1 MAANWQLSYLRKA
14 IQNMSDRGEF
24 ALIIAVCFGYST
36 WSAFADLFGEP
47 HGIVWSDLTIIQ
59 VLLRKVALMLVVAF
73 VLNTRGWGLHQIGF
87 RLSWSAVLAGVP
99 VLLSYWVLY
108 VAASFLALRFYPLA
122 LDPHAAIVLEASVG
136 LVLTEALV
144 NSVFEESLVC
154 GYVVSVLASRG
165 VVLSITVSTLIR
177 LAYHVYY
184 GPMVLIVILPMGL
197 LFSLVYWKWRNLWP
211 LITAHALQII
221 WVTLVAPYLNA

>member
-1 MAANWQLSYLRKA
+1 MAANLKLSYLRKA
-14 IQNMSDRGEF
+14 IQNMPDAGEF
-24 ALIIAVCFGYST
+24 ALVIGVSFGYST
-36 WSAFADLFGEP
+36 WLAITDLFLES

-59 VLLRKVALMLVVAF
+59 VLLRKVAQMLVVAF
-73 VLNTRGWGLHQIGF
+73 VLTIRGWGLHQIGF

-122 LDPHAAIVLEASVG
+122 LDPHAAIIPQASVG
-136 LVLTEALV
+136 LVLAETLV

-154 GYVVSVLASRG
+154 GYVVSVLACRG
-165 VVLSITVSTLIR
+165 VVLSITVSALIR
-177 LAYHVYY
+177 MAYHLYY

-211 LITAHALQII
+211 LITAHALQTI
-221 WVTLVAPYLNA
+221 WVSLVAPYLNA